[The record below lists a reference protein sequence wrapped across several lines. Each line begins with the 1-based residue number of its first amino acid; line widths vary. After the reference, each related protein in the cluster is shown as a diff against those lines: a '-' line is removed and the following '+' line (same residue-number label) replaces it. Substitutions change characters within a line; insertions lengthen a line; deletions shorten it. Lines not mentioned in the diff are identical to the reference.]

1 MRQAQLEAC
10 LCSPALSVMGF
21 TGEDTSVF
29 DVQFACK
36 PCIQKRAPSS
46 GNSFEISRSRL
57 NQTMLR
63 APMASI
69 VWVMVIA
76 RQEPQLRPQP

>member
-21 TGEDTSVF
+21 TGEDTGVF

-36 PCIQKRAPSS
+36 PCICLGDGHREARAS
-46 GNSFEISRSRL
+46 
-57 NQTMLR
+57 
-63 APMASI
+63 APAAAL
-69 VWVMVIA
+69 VHC
-76 RQEPQLRPQP
+76 RQQGLLHLPEKVLV